1 MEKEISALNEIRSF
15 IEGLKEK
22 LNTKIQENNK
32 LNEDILSA
40 GEEITELKTKI
51 SELNENIKMLKLAS
65 QIDGNEVG
73 STKDVKLMI
82 NEMVRE
88 IDKCIALLNKENMS
102 ELSIKV
108 VIGGRTYPLTINR
121 EDEEKI
127 RKSVSEIENNIKNLK
142 ENYAVNDM
150 QDLLAMTAL
159 EYAND
164 SVTKNN
170 SVEFEKL
177 SKEIISLRNELED

>member
-1 MEKEISALNEIRSF
+1 
-15 IEGLKEK
+15 
-22 LNTKIQENNK
+22 
-32 LNEDILSA
+32 
-40 GEEITELKTKI
+40 
-51 SELNENIKMLKLAS
+51 
-65 QIDGNEVG
+65 
-73 STKDVKLMI
+73 
-82 NEMVRE
+82 
-88 IDKCIALLNKENMS
+88 MS

-121 EDEEKI
+121 DDEEKI

-170 SVEFEKL
+170 SVEIEKL
-177 SKEIISLRNELED
+177 SKEIINLRNELED

>member
-1 MEKEISALNEIRSF
+1 
-15 IEGLKEK
+15 
-22 LNTKIQENNK
+22 
-32 LNEDILSA
+32 
-40 GEEITELKTKI
+40 
-51 SELNENIKMLKLAS
+51 
-65 QIDGNEVG
+65 
-73 STKDVKLMI
+73 
-82 NEMVRE
+82 
-88 IDKCIALLNKENMS
+88 MS

-121 EDEEKI
+121 EEEEKI

-170 SVEFEKL
+170 SVEIEKL
-177 SKEIISLRNELED
+177 SKEIINLRNELED

>member
-1 MEKEISALNEIRSF
+1 
-15 IEGLKEK
+15 
-22 LNTKIQENNK
+22 
-32 LNEDILSA
+32 
-40 GEEITELKTKI
+40 
-51 SELNENIKMLKLAS
+51 
-65 QIDGNEVG
+65 
-73 STKDVKLMI
+73 
-82 NEMVRE
+82 
-88 IDKCIALLNKENMS
+88 MS

-170 SVEFEKL
+170 SVEIEKL
-177 SKEIISLRNELED
+177 SKVIINLRNELEDY

>member
-1 MEKEISALNEIRSF
+1 
-15 IEGLKEK
+15 
-22 LNTKIQENNK
+22 
-32 LNEDILSA
+32 
-40 GEEITELKTKI
+40 
-51 SELNENIKMLKLAS
+51 
-65 QIDGNEVG
+65 
-73 STKDVKLMI
+73 
-82 NEMVRE
+82 
-88 IDKCIALLNKENMS
+88 MS

-121 EDEEKI
+121 EDEERI

-170 SVEFEKL
+170 SVEIEKL
-177 SKEIISLRNELED
+177 SKEIINLRNELED

>member
-1 MEKEISALNEIRSF
+1 
-15 IEGLKEK
+15 
-22 LNTKIQENNK
+22 
-32 LNEDILSA
+32 
-40 GEEITELKTKI
+40 
-51 SELNENIKMLKLAS
+51 
-65 QIDGNEVG
+65 
-73 STKDVKLMI
+73 
-82 NEMVRE
+82 
-88 IDKCIALLNKENMS
+88 MS

-170 SVEFEKL
+170 SVEIDKL
-177 SKEIISLRNELED
+177 SKEIINLRNGLEDL

>member
-1 MEKEISALNEIRSF
+1 
-15 IEGLKEK
+15 
-22 LNTKIQENNK
+22 
-32 LNEDILSA
+32 
-40 GEEITELKTKI
+40 
-51 SELNENIKMLKLAS
+51 
-65 QIDGNEVG
+65 
-73 STKDVKLMI
+73 
-82 NEMVRE
+82 
-88 IDKCIALLNKENMS
+88 MS

-121 EDEEKI
+121 KDEEKI

-170 SVEFEKL
+170 SVEIEKL
-177 SKEIISLRNELED
+177 SKVIINLRNELEDY

>member
-1 MEKEISALNEIRSF
+1 
-15 IEGLKEK
+15 
-22 LNTKIQENNK
+22 
-32 LNEDILSA
+32 
-40 GEEITELKTKI
+40 
-51 SELNENIKMLKLAS
+51 
-65 QIDGNEVG
+65 
-73 STKDVKLMI
+73 
-82 NEMVRE
+82 
-88 IDKCIALLNKENMS
+88 MS

-177 SKEIISLRNELED
+177 SKEIIGLRNELED

>member
-1 MEKEISALNEIRSF
+1 
-15 IEGLKEK
+15 
-22 LNTKIQENNK
+22 
-32 LNEDILSA
+32 
-40 GEEITELKTKI
+40 
-51 SELNENIKMLKLAS
+51 
-65 QIDGNEVG
+65 
-73 STKDVKLMI
+73 
-82 NEMVRE
+82 
-88 IDKCIALLNKENMS
+88 MS

-127 RKSVSEIENNIKNLK
+127 RKSVSEIENNSKNLK

-170 SVEFEKL
+170 SVEIEKL
-177 SKEIISLRNELED
+177 SKEIINLRNELED

>member
-1 MEKEISALNEIRSF
+1 
-15 IEGLKEK
+15 
-22 LNTKIQENNK
+22 
-32 LNEDILSA
+32 
-40 GEEITELKTKI
+40 
-51 SELNENIKMLKLAS
+51 
-65 QIDGNEVG
+65 
-73 STKDVKLMI
+73 
-82 NEMVRE
+82 
-88 IDKCIALLNKENMS
+88 MS

-127 RKSVSEIENNIKNLK
+127 RKSVSEIEKNIKNLK

-177 SKEIISLRNELED
+177 SKEIMSLRNELED

>member
-1 MEKEISALNEIRSF
+1 
-15 IEGLKEK
+15 
-22 LNTKIQENNK
+22 
-32 LNEDILSA
+32 
-40 GEEITELKTKI
+40 
-51 SELNENIKMLKLAS
+51 
-65 QIDGNEVG
+65 
-73 STKDVKLMI
+73 
-82 NEMVRE
+82 
-88 IDKCIALLNKENMS
+88 MS

-177 SKEIISLRNELED
+177 SKEIIMNNNIRQVREVLVVKIH

>member
-1 MEKEISALNEIRSF
+1 
-15 IEGLKEK
+15 
-22 LNTKIQENNK
+22 
-32 LNEDILSA
+32 
-40 GEEITELKTKI
+40 
-51 SELNENIKMLKLAS
+51 
-65 QIDGNEVG
+65 
-73 STKDVKLMI
+73 
-82 NEMVRE
+82 
-88 IDKCIALLNKENMS
+88 MS

-121 EDEEKI
+121 NEEEKI
-127 RKSVSEIENNIKNLK
+127 RKSVSEIEKNIKNLK

-170 SVEFEKL
+170 SVEIEKL
-177 SKEIISLRNELED
+177 SSEIINLRNELED

>member
-1 MEKEISALNEIRSF
+1 
-15 IEGLKEK
+15 
-22 LNTKIQENNK
+22 
-32 LNEDILSA
+32 
-40 GEEITELKTKI
+40 
-51 SELNENIKMLKLAS
+51 
-65 QIDGNEVG
+65 
-73 STKDVKLMI
+73 
-82 NEMVRE
+82 
-88 IDKCIALLNKENMS
+88 MS

-127 RKSVSEIENNIKNLK
+127 RKSVSDIDSNIKNLK

-164 SVTKNN
+164 SITKNN

-177 SKEIISLRNELED
+177 SKEITNLRDELED

>member
-1 MEKEISALNEIRSF
+1 
-15 IEGLKEK
+15 
-22 LNTKIQENNK
+22 
-32 LNEDILSA
+32 
-40 GEEITELKTKI
+40 
-51 SELNENIKMLKLAS
+51 
-65 QIDGNEVG
+65 
-73 STKDVKLMI
+73 
-82 NEMVRE
+82 
-88 IDKCIALLNKENMS
+88 MS

-159 EYAND
+159 EYVND
-164 SVTKNN
+164 SVTRNN
-170 SVEFEKL
+170 SVEIDKL
-177 SKEIISLRNELED
+177 SKEIINLRNGLEDL

>member
-1 MEKEISALNEIRSF
+1 
-15 IEGLKEK
+15 
-22 LNTKIQENNK
+22 
-32 LNEDILSA
+32 
-40 GEEITELKTKI
+40 
-51 SELNENIKMLKLAS
+51 
-65 QIDGNEVG
+65 
-73 STKDVKLMI
+73 
-82 NEMVRE
+82 
-88 IDKCIALLNKENMS
+88 MS

-164 SVTKNN
+164 SVTRNN
-170 SVEFEKL
+170 SLEIEKL
-177 SKEIISLRNELED
+177 SKEIINLRNGLED

>member
-1 MEKEISALNEIRSF
+1 
-15 IEGLKEK
+15 
-22 LNTKIQENNK
+22 
-32 LNEDILSA
+32 
-40 GEEITELKTKI
+40 
-51 SELNENIKMLKLAS
+51 
-65 QIDGNEVG
+65 
-73 STKDVKLMI
+73 
-82 NEMVRE
+82 
-88 IDKCIALLNKENMS
+88 MS

-159 EYAND
+159 EYANE

-170 SVEFEKL
+170 SVEIEKL
-177 SKEIISLRNELED
+177 SKEIINLRNELED